1 MDRTLEIHLCLKR
14 LWFFRIDEGH
24 LAAVT
29 AKVAQLLSRGEFDQT
44 ALDPRHSLAQ
54 TS

>member
-1 MDRTLEIHLCLKR
+1 MNWTLEIHLHLKG
-14 LWFFRIDEGH
+14 LWFFRIGGGY

-29 AKVAQLLSRGEFDQT
+29 AKVAKLWSRGEFDQT
-44 ALDPRHSLAQ
+44 PLHSRQSLAQ